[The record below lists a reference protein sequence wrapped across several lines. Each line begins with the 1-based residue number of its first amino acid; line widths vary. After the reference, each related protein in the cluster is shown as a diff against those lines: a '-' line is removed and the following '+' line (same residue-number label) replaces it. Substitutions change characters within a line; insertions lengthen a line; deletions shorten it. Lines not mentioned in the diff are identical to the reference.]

1 MNKFL
6 IFVSGVAIGVG
17 VSWIYH
23 KNKYEQLVEEEVES
37 IREHM
42 DGDKKAKERHSDYRK
57 DKEEQGPEDG
67 KQAAKA
73 YNNIIKDNAY
83 DPMEPEK
90 DIFVVTPEDFASIPG
105 YDADSLYYHDNDI
118 ISNDDNVE
126 VDNVEELLGMT
137 ILEVRAHF
145 GEYDENTV
153 YIRNALLHTDYEVLR
168 NLDDFEPNPH
178 LSSK

>member
-42 DGDKKAKERHSDYRK
+42 NVDKKPHADLRKE
-57 DKEEQGPEDG
+57 KEERQQEPEDN
-67 KQAAKA
+67 KQAVKD
-73 YNNIIKDNAY
+73 YHKVIKDNDY
-83 DPMEPEK
+83 DPLEPER

-105 YDADSLYYHDNDI
+105 YDADSLYYYDNDV
-118 ISNDDNVE
+118 ISNDDEVE
-126 VDNVEELLGMT
+126 VDNVEDILGMST
-137 ILEVRAHF
+137 LEVRAHF
-145 GEYDENTV
+145 GEFDENAV
-153 YIRNALLHTDYEVLR
+153 YIRNNLLHTDYEVLR
-168 NLDDFEPNPH
+168 NFEDFVPNPH